1 MVAAN
6 VKIVEDL
13 QAFLSLVGEEA
24 AVRHHFTSSP
34 KDFTR
39 KRQLPL
45 ERVVQLIV
53 SLLKRSLSVEIREF
67 FATVV
72 HTGAP
77 CTKGAFS
84 QQRQKLKASFFFF
97 LNQLLVSSFYE
108 HYGSV
113 EGRWRGFRLLATDG
127 STAYL
132 PGKPALREYFGVQ
145 VNQYKEAV
153 MARLVQT
160 EDVLNHLVVQAGIYP
175 ITTSEHQVVCEWV
188 SGYAPDSLVLLDRG
202 FACYLIMYLLQN
214 QETPLPF
221 VIRCKT
227 GGIGVVERFLQSEA
241 SSQVVEWKPTGEA
254 RTRLRALGYIVPKDQ
269 ALSVRLVRIP
279 LSSGEVEVLCTN
291 LLDEQRYTVDDLRE
305 LYGLRWSVETTF
317 GRQKNPL
324 QLEEFSGL
332 TVRAIEQDYAAGV
345 FVQNLQRLIE
355 QQCTAAVALLSAE
368 RKHTYQINQTVSF
381 AALKSTVAHLMVQKE
396 VVWLLLALQRSF
408 ERHLEPRRPGR
419 KYPRIRKNK
428 RMKGRY
434 QTYTNFKRPI

>member
-6 VKIVEDL
+6 VKIIEDL
-13 QAFLSLVGEEA
+13 QAFLSLVQQEA
-24 AVRHHFTSSP
+24 DVRHHFTSSP
-34 KDFTR
+34 QDFTR

-67 FATVV
+67 FARVV
-72 HTGAP
+72 HPSAS

-97 LNQLLVSSFYE
+97 LNHLLVSSFYE
-108 HYGSV
+108 HYSSV

-132 PGKPALREYFGVQ
+132 PSKPALRAHFGVQ
-145 VNQYKEAV
+145 VNQYSEAV

-175 ITTSEHQVVCEWV
+175 ITTSEQQVVCEWV

-202 FACYLIMYLLQN
+202 FACYLIMYLLQS
-214 QETPLPF
+214 QEAPLHF

-227 GGIGVVERFLQSEA
+227 GGIGVVERFLQSDA
-241 SSQVVEWKPTGEA
+241 DSQVVEWNPTGEA
-254 RTRLRALGYIVPKDQ
+254 RARLRALGYIVPKDQ
-269 ALSVRLVRIP
+269 ALHLRLVRVP
-279 LSSGEVEVLCTN
+279 LNSGEVEVLCTN
-291 LLDEQRYTVDDLRE
+291 LLDEQRYTVADLRE

-355 QQCTAAVALLSAE
+355 QQCTASVALLSDQ
-368 RKHTYQINQTVSF
+368 RQHTYQVNQTVSF
-381 AALKSTVAHLMVQKE
+381 AALKSMVAHLLVQKE
-396 VVWLLLALQRSF
+396 IVWLLLALQRSF

-419 KYPRIRKNK
+419 KYPRKRKNK
-428 RMKGRY
+428 RLKGRY
-434 QTYTNFKRPI
+434 QTYTNFKRAI